1 MADRPARE
9 EVGVVPPIEGELTP
23 EEVASEFKAFN
34 DQIRILV
41 YESSHMGT
49 AVYPVGSKESGALN
63 PPREE
68 HIVDFKALNYSLPE
82 GEVYIRVNSSSHGAN
97 NPSWYVI
104 WRPNDQE
111 YYSITIDAHQDPVR
125 LEATEVKGEYG
136 KQTHVKL
143 PVKDQAAT
151 FHGLLDKCQRSGDI
165 PGDKFRY
172 Y

>member
-1 MADRPARE
+1 MDNPPVEA
-9 EVGVVPPIEGELTP
+9 EVSAVLSTEGELAS
-23 EEVASEFKAFN
+23 EEVAREFKAFN
-34 DQIRILV
+34 DQIRILI

-49 AVYPVGSKESGALN
+49 AVYPVGSKESSALN

-68 HIVDFKALNYSLPE
+68 DIVDFKALNYSLPE

-111 YYSITIDAHQDPVR
+111 YYSIKLDAHQGPVR
-125 LEATEVKGEYG
+125 LGATEVKGEYG

-143 PVKDQAAT
+143 PVKDQAAI
-151 FHGLLDKCQRSGDI
+151 FHGLLDECQRSGDI
-165 PGDKFRY
+165 RGDKFRY